1 MELKKRKNLIFEIDE
16 NELKINKGNQNKN
29 NNSKTNK
36 NISITANNS
45 KVKEN
50 IFKNLNIR
58 LTENKRRMKNNQEK
72 IINLF
77 NSIKTREYIPKKS
90 KMQRHNTEINF
101 VKNGLNKIYTKSNI
115 IRKHNNNNIN
125 SNKINIKTFNSG
137 VLNLRTKIMKTSES
151 MNDIKLGKN
160 NKKSNIYVNKVKST
174 KNIYIP
180 KKISFPLKYIQES
193 KKKNESPI
201 YRKKNM
207 NNNKINEYYFFSS
220 DKRVKI
226 KNK

>member
-77 NSIKTREYIPKKS
+77 NSIKTREYIPKKN

-101 VKNGLNKIYTKSNI
+101 VKNGLNKIY
-115 IRKHNNNNIN
+115 
-125 SNKINIKTFNSG
+125 
-137 VLNLRTKIMKTSES
+137 
-151 MNDIKLGKN
+151 
-160 NKKSNIYVNKVKST
+160 
-174 KNIYIP
+174 
-180 KKISFPLKYIQES
+180 
-193 KKKNESPI
+193 
-201 YRKKNM
+201 
-207 NNNKINEYYFFSS
+207 
-220 DKRVKI
+220 KI
-226 KNK
+226 KYYKKA